1 MVRDVPRE
9 AAAILVD
16 GLVKQY
22 PKGPRALDGI
32 SFAVERGTIF
42 GLLGPNGA
50 GKSTTV
56 KILTTLG
63 APTEGRAEVAGHDVI
78 RERAAVRRSM
88 GYVAQGSGVDRWATG
103 RENLSLLAHLHGLE
117 GRTAR
122 TRVDELLDR
131 FGLSEAA
138 GRQVRTYSGGMRR
151 RLDVA
156 MGLVHRPEV
165 LFLDEP
171 TTGLDPEHRAAMWD
185 EVSRLAERGDLT
197 ILLTT
202 HYLEEADRL
211 AHQLAILDA
220 GRIVAEGT
228 PEGLKAELAGDTV
241 EIELVGA
248 GDGAPA
254 RARDLV
260 AALDVVSEATLA
272 GTALRARVEQ
282 GARAVPELVTTLE
295 DAGLSVA
302 EVAVKRASLDDVYLR
317 YAGRSFREAER
328 ETAEGRQGGRR

>member
-1 MVRDVPRE
+1 MVRDVHGD
-9 AAAILVD
+9 AAAILVE

-32 SFAVERGTIF
+32 SFQVGRGTIF

-50 GKSTTV
+50 GKSTAV
-56 KILTTLG
+56 KILTTLA
-63 APTEGRAEVAGHDVI
+63 APTAGRAQVAGHDVVE
-78 RERAAVRRSM
+78 ERAAVRRAM

-103 RENLSLLAHLHGLE
+103 RENLTLLAHLHGLE

-122 TRVDELLDR
+122 RRVDELLDR
-131 FGLSEAA
+131 FGLTEAA

-171 TTGLDPEHRAAMWD
+171 TTGLDPEHRAAMWE
-185 EVSRLAERGDLT
+185 EVSRLAEGGDLT

-220 GRIVAEGT
+220 GHIVAEGT

-241 EIELVGA
+241 EIELVA
-248 GDGAPA
+248 DGNAPE

-260 AALDVVSEATLA
+260 ASLAVVSEATLA
-272 GTALRARVEQ
+272 GRALRARVEQ

-295 DAGLSVA
+295 DAGLAVA

-317 YAGRSFREAER
+317 YAGRSFGEADREPDEHG
-328 ETAEGRQGGRR
+328 EGRRR

>member
-1 MVRDVPRE
+1 MVRDVHGD
-9 AAAILVD
+9 AAAILVE

-32 SFAVERGTIF
+32 SFRVERGTIF

-50 GKSTTV
+50 GKSTAV
-56 KILTTLG
+56 KILTTLA
-63 APTEGRAEVAGHDVI
+63 APTAGQAEVAGHDVVE
-78 RERAAVRRSM
+78 ERAAVRRAM

-103 RENLSLLAHLHGLE
+103 RENLTLLAHLHGLE

-122 TRVDELLDR
+122 RRVDELLDR
-131 FGLSEAA
+131 FGLTEAA

-185 EVSRLAERGDLT
+185 EVSQLAEGGDLT

-241 EIELVGA
+241 EIELVD
-248 GDGAPA
+248 DGNAPE
-254 RARDLV
+254 RARELV
-260 AALDVVSEATLA
+260 ASLDVVSEATLA
-272 GTALRARVEQ
+272 GRALRARVEQ

-295 DAGLSVA
+295 DAGLPVA

-317 YAGRSFREAER
+317 YAGRSFREADR
-328 ETAEGRQGGRR
+328 EPDEPGKGRRR

>member
-1 MVRDVPRE
+1 MVRDVHGD
-9 AAAILVD
+9 AAAILVE

-32 SFAVERGTIF
+32 SFHVERGTIF

-50 GKSTTV
+50 GKSTAV
-56 KILTTLG
+56 KILTTL
-63 APTEGRAEVAGHDVI
+63 ASPTAGRAEVAGHDVVE
-78 RERAAVRRSM
+78 ERAAVRRAM

-103 RENLSLLAHLHGLE
+103 QENLALLAHLHGLE

-122 TRVDELLDR
+122 QRVDELLDR
-131 FGLSEAA
+131 FGLTEAA

-185 EVSRLAERGDLT
+185 EVSRLAEGGDLT

-241 EIELVGA
+241 EIELVA
-248 GDGAPA
+248 DGNAPE

-260 AALDVVSEATLA
+260 ASLAVVSEATLA
-272 GTALRARVEQ
+272 GRALRARVEQ

-295 DAGLSVA
+295 EAGLPVA

-317 YAGRSFREAER
+317 YAGRSFREADRER
-328 ETAEGRQGGRR
+328 DEPGEGGRR

>member
-1 MVRDVPRE
+1 MVRDVHGD
-9 AAAILVD
+9 AAAILVE

-32 SFAVERGTIF
+32 SFRVERGTIF

-50 GKSTTV
+50 GKSTAV
-56 KILTTLG
+56 KILTTLA
-63 APTEGRAEVAGHDVI
+63 APTAGRAEVAGTTWS
-78 RERAAVRRSM
+78 RKRLPCGGPWATWPRARAWT
-88 GYVAQGSGVDRWATG
+88 GATG
-103 RENLSLLAHLHGLE
+103 RENLTLLAHLHGLE

-122 TRVDELLDR
+122 RRVDELLDR
-131 FGLSEAA
+131 FGLTEAA
-138 GRQVRTYSGGMRR
+138 GRQVRTSSGGMRR

-185 EVSRLAERGDLT
+185 EVSRLAGSEGLT

-241 EIELVGA
+241 EIELVA
-248 GDGAPA
+248 DGNAPE
-254 RARDLV
+254 RARELV
-260 AALDVVSEATLA
+260 ASLDVVSEATLA
-272 GTALRARVEQ
+272 GRALRARVEQ

-295 DAGLSVA
+295 DAGLPVA

-317 YAGRSFREAER
+317 YAGRSFREADR
-328 ETAEGRQGGRR
+328 EPDEPGEGRRR

>member
-1 MVRDVPRE
+1 MVHGVDRD

-16 GLVKQY
+16 GLVKHY
-22 PKGPRALDGI
+22 ARGPRALDGI
-32 SFAVERGTIF
+32 CFTVERGTIF

-50 GKSTTV
+50 GKSTAV

-63 APTEGRAEVAGHDVI
+63 APTAGRAEVAGHDVV
-78 RERAAVRRSM
+78 RERPAVRRAM
-88 GYVAQGSGVDRWATG
+88 GYVAQGSGVDKWATG
-103 RENLSLLAHLHGLE
+103 RENLALLAHLHGLE
-117 GRTAR
+117 GRTGR
-122 TRVDELLDR
+122 RRVDELLER

-185 EVSRLAERGDLT
+185 EVSRLAEGGDLT

-211 AHQLAILDA
+211 ADRLAILDA

-241 EIELVGA
+241 EIELVADGA
-248 GDGAPA
+248 APA

-260 AALDVVSEATLA
+260 AALAVVTEATLA

-295 DAGLSVA
+295 DAGLPVA

-317 YAGRSFREAER
+317 YAGRSFREADREPDGDGER
-328 ETAEGRQGGRR
+328 GRR